1 MKEPAFLK
9 TMVQKVKARQVLE
22 IGAFDGTSALAMA
35 EMLPDGGTVVTCE
48 INPGLATLARKRFGR
63 SPHGKKIDVR
73 VGPALEMLPGLAGPF
88 DLIFVDADT
97 ANYVHYYLHAMR
109 RSEERRVG
117 KSVDPGGRRTAKKM
131 RAATNSCERPIA
143 ATLRR

>member
-63 SPHGKKIDVR
+63 SLHGKKIDVR
-73 VGPALEMLPGLAGPF
+73 VGPALETLRTLAGPF
-88 DLIFVDADT
+88 DVI
-97 ANYVHYYLHAMR
+97 
-109 RSEERRVG
+109 RSEERSAGYEHYYRQAM
-117 KSVDPGGRRTAKKM
+117 RLLATAGIIL
-131 RAATNSCERPIA
+131 RDDVHGATRGH
-143 ATLRR
+143 